1 MKHKYIFHLKIYHH
15 IYGREGGTLGC
26 LGAGERPGDSV
37 EDTQGLCNQA
47 GGRSHQMRLVGPDAN
62 GRCQS
67 VGQKIFQCCQP
78 PATTTLPSI
87 SPPSTLPSP
96 PFPAP
101 ARPDHKHRS
110 YIIKLYL
117 TLTVFCST
125 PLLTKYASPGR
136 DNCFAGDHRYITTHL
151 LPSVSIISHHQPRL
165 AVRQERYGQKGH
177 TSHLTNTLS
186 QLRQLQDMQVTQR
199 EGERERRKIFS
210 NFIFAGCWL
219 GNVFKSSRCD
229 QLWGE
234 RSEQETL
241 DILQRQTGGP
251 PTPVSAEISR

>member
-101 ARPDHKHRS
+101 ARPDHSSTDH
-110 YIIKLYL
+110 IISN
-117 TLTVFCST
+117 ST
-125 PLLTKYASPGR
+125 SPSLSSAPPLSSPNMPLLGE
-136 DNCFAGDHRYITTHL
+136 IIVL
-151 LPSVSIISHHQPRL
+151 LETI
-165 AVRQERYGQKGH
+165 VR
-177 TSHLTNTLS
+177 
-186 QLRQLQDMQVTQR
+186 V
-199 EGERERRKIFS
+199 
-210 NFIFAGCWL
+210 
-219 GNVFKSSRCD
+219 
-229 QLWGE
+229 
-234 RSEQETL
+234 
-241 DILQRQTGGP
+241 
-251 PTPVSAEISR
+251 EISLPVRAEEELSGDIKAQHC

>member
-37 EDTQGLCNQA
+37 EDTQGR
-47 GGRSHQMRLVGPDAN
+47 GHQMRLVGPDAN

-101 ARPDHKHRS
+101 ARPDHSSTDH
-110 YIIKLYL
+110 IISN
-117 TLTVFCST
+117 ST
-125 PLLTKYASPGR
+125 SPSLSSAPPLSSPNMPLLGEIIVLLETRVRVEISLLVRAEEELS
-136 DNCFAGDHRYITTHL
+136 GD
-151 LPSVSIISHHQPRL
+151 LPHPPPHHPELPRL
-165 AVRQERYGQKGH
+165 ADIKAQHCQLSGVCLSTDQERLPG
-177 TSHLTNTLS
+177 LLLS
-186 QLRQLQDMQVTQR
+186 
-199 EGERERRKIFS
+199 
-210 NFIFAGCWL
+210 
-219 GNVFKSSRCD
+219 
-229 QLWGE
+229 
-234 RSEQETL
+234 
-241 DILQRQTGGP
+241 
-251 PTPVSAEISR
+251 

>member
-87 SPPSTLPSP
+87 SPPSTLPSL

-101 ARPDHKHRS
+101 ARPDHS
-110 YIIKLYL
+110 
-117 TLTVFCST
+117 ST
-125 PLLTKYASPGR
+125 DHILSNSTSPSLSSAPPLSSPNMPLLGEIIVLLETIDISPLISSS
-136 DNCFAGDHRYITTHL
+136 CFHYQPSPAPTGGQTGEVRTEGTHFAPHETHFAPHKTHSITT
-151 LPSVSIISHHQPRL
+151 R
-165 AVRQERYGQKGH
+165 H
-177 TSHLTNTLS
+177 TSDTTRHTS
-186 QLRQLQDMQVTQR
+186 VT
-199 EGERERRKIFS
+199 
-210 NFIFAGCWL
+210 
-219 GNVFKSSRCD
+219 
-229 QLWGE
+229 
-234 RSEQETL
+234 T
-241 DILQRQTGGP
+241 
-251 PTPVSAEISR
+251 

>member
-78 PATTTLPSI
+78 PATTILLSI

-96 PFPAP
+96 AP
-101 ARPDHKHRS
+101 ARPDHNSSDH
-110 YIIKLYL
+110 IISN
-117 TLTVFCST
+117 ST
-125 PLLTKYASPGR
+125 SPSLSSAPPLSSPNMPLLGEIIVLLETIVRVEISNHSSPPF
-136 DNCFAGDHRYITTHL
+136 CFHSQPSPAPAGGQTGEVRTEGTHFAPHKTHFAPHKTHSITTRHT
-151 LPSVSIISHHQPRL
+151 SD
-165 AVRQERYGQKGH
+165 RQE
-177 TSHLTNTLS
+177 L
-186 QLRQLQDMQVTQR
+186 
-199 EGERERRKIFS
+199 
-210 NFIFAGCWL
+210 
-219 GNVFKSSRCD
+219 
-229 QLWGE
+229 
-234 RSEQETL
+234 
-241 DILQRQTGGP
+241 
-251 PTPVSAEISR
+251 

>member
-87 SPPSTLPSP
+87 SPLSTLPSL

-101 ARPDHKHRS
+101 ARPDHSSTDH
-110 YIIKLYL
+110 IISNSTSPSLSSAPPLSSPNMPLLGEIIVLLETIVRVEISHHSSPPFCFHYQPSPAPTGGQTGEVRTEGTHFAPHEHSLTAQTTAGHAGNREGGREGENRNIFKLYL
-117 TLTVFCST
+117 RRLLVGKCVQVK
-125 PLLTKYASPGR
+125 PL
-136 DNCFAGDHRYITTHL
+136 
-151 LPSVSIISHHQPRL
+151 
-165 AVRQERYGQKGH
+165 
-177 TSHLTNTLS
+177 
-186 QLRQLQDMQVTQR
+186 
-199 EGERERRKIFS
+199 
-210 NFIFAGCWL
+210 
-219 GNVFKSSRCD
+219 
-229 QLWGE
+229 
-234 RSEQETL
+234 
-241 DILQRQTGGP
+241 
-251 PTPVSAEISR
+251 

>member
-101 ARPDHKHRS
+101 ARPDHSSTDH
-110 YIIKLYL
+110 IISN
-117 TLTVFCST
+117 ST
-125 PLLTKYASPGR
+125 SPSLSSAPPLSSPNMPLLGEIIVLLETIDISPLISSLLFPLSAITSPDWRSDRRGTDR
-136 DNCFAGDHRYITTHL
+136 RDTLRTSRTLSHSSDNCRTC
-151 LPSVSIISHHQPRL
+151 R
-165 AVRQERYGQKGH
+165 
-177 TSHLTNTLS
+177 
-186 QLRQLQDMQVTQR
+186 
-199 EGERERRKIFS
+199 
-210 NFIFAGCWL
+210 
-219 GNVFKSSRCD
+219 
-229 QLWGE
+229 
-234 RSEQETL
+234 
-241 DILQRQTGGP
+241 
-251 PTPVSAEISR
+251 